1 MKQSFTVF
9 AFSAAL
15 FAACGGSSGESGGAD
30 APTNDAGTGGSQG
43 NRDDAGSPST
53 PGDAAANNG
62 EDAGEATDA
71 TSDSTNG
78 SDAGSIGVGDA
89 SRDSAGVS
97 VSDAG
102 AGALVA
108 VPMYVDPSQSPALWN
123 EMYAA
128 GGDAVGLLVM
138 NPNSGP
144 TSSAEAEYTTAIASA
159 HAARELVI
167 GYVDSAE
174 AGKALSDVESEVST
188 YYAQY
193 PAIDG
198 IFVDDIPSDASKVS
212 SYYVPLYTYIKGKG
226 SKVTVVI
233 NPGTM
238 VDESFMTATDI
249 LLSWEDTYAAYI
261 DPSQNPPL
269 PSWVKSY
276 PASRFW
282 NIIHTTPAANEANAI
297 SVAKS
302 SNVGWIYVTAEGPSA
317 AYQSIE
323 SGAYWTTELSRVTA
337 P

>member
-9 AFSAAL
+9 AVSAAL
-15 FAACGGSSGESGGAD
+15 FVACGGSSGGNGGAD
-30 APTNDAGTGGSQG
+30 APTNDGGTGGPQENG
-43 NRDDAGSPST
+43 DEAGSPATS
-53 PGDAAANNG
+53 GDAAANHG
-62 EDAGEATDA
+62 ADAGETTDA
-71 TSDSTNG
+71 ASGATNA
-78 SDAGSIGVGDA
+78 SDAGSIGDGDA
-89 SRDSAGVS
+89 SRDSGGGS
-97 VSDAG
+97 S

-108 VPMYVDPSQSPALWN
+108 VAMYVDPSESPALWN
-123 EMYAA
+123 EMYDA
-128 GGDAVGLLVM
+128 GGGAVGLLVM

-159 HAARELVI
+159 HAARELII

-174 AGKALSDVESEVST
+174 AGKAISDVESEVDS
-188 YYAQY
+188 YYSQY
-193 PAIDG
+193 PTIDG
-198 IFVDDIPSDASKVS
+198 IFVDDIPSDTSKVS
-212 SYYVPLYTYIKGKG
+212 SYYVPLYTYIKGKT

-249 LLSWEDTYAAYI
+249 LLSWEDTYADYV

-282 NIIHTTPAANEANAI
+282 NIIHTTPAGNEANAI
-297 SVAKS
+297 SIAKS
-302 SNVGWIYVTAEGPSA
+302 SNVGWIYVTAEGPST
-317 AYQSIE
+317 AYQTIE
-323 SGAYWTTELSRVTA
+323 TGSYWTTELSLVTA

>member
-1 MKQSFTVF
+1 
-9 AFSAAL
+9 
-15 FAACGGSSGESGGAD
+15 
-30 APTNDAGTGGSQG
+30 
-43 NRDDAGSPST
+43 
-53 PGDAAANNG
+53 
-62 EDAGEATDA
+62 
-71 TSDSTNG
+71 
-78 SDAGSIGVGDA
+78 
-89 SRDSAGVS
+89 
-97 VSDAG
+97 
-102 AGALVA
+102 
-108 VPMYVDPSQSPALWN
+108 MYVDPSDSPALWN
-123 EMYAA
+123 EMYDA
-128 GGDAVGLLVM
+128 GGGAVGLLVM

-159 HAARELVI
+159 HAAGELVI

-174 AGKALSDVESEVST
+174 AGKAISDVESEVDT
-188 YYAQY
+188 YYSQY

-198 IFVDDIPSDASKVS
+198 IFIDDIPSDTSNVS
-212 SYYVPLYTYIKGKG
+212 SYYVPLYTYIKGKT

-249 LLSWEDTYAAYI
+249 LLSWEDTYADYV

-282 NIIHTTPAANEANAI
+282 NIIHTTPAGNEANAI
-297 SVAKS
+297 SIAKS
-302 SNVGWIYVTAEGPSA
+302 SNVGWIYVTADGPST

-323 SGAYWTTELSRVTA
+323 TGSYWTTELSLVTA